1 MTYYPSGSIAVYMKI
16 KSLVGERFSNKR
28 RKPYVIFNKRKGNVF
43 IIIRRETARRRGRSA
58 LRTRTRLTDY
68 MMSLRRFKEQMN
80 EFRRKNEGAKA

>member
-43 IIIRRETARRRGRSA
+43 IIIRRENSTTERTIGIEDTDA
-58 LRTRTRLTDY
+58 LNRLYDE
-68 MMSLRRFKEQMN
+68 LE
-80 EFRRKNEGAKA
+80 AL